1 MIFKEALFVLEKF
14 CPSASP
20 SNSIDIDESDNKEDN
35 GTVSDHSGDQGKGGP
50 MPSKKRAKGET
61 DETKLAEEADIRHAK
76 QWLKE
81 VGLESEEETQIAE
94 MAVSV
99 EKFIQRINVSPGI
112 SRETIEAMS
121 EAVKKISQARILL
134 AGEVTKIYH
143 EEARES
149 SQASMLRAD
158 EAAKI
163 YPELENTFAKLNDT
177 ISEMDR
183 RMLDRERNHSKVREK
198 IDSVNHWLKK
208 RIIDIDEIMK
218 EDSATGFDHAAALGK
233 EEDVLCSRN
242 GSDDTEGSRK
252 RQRRG
257 HEPYK
262 FSVLLVQYD
271 TSARIQNKTQII
283 QFIGRN
289 NLGVKFQVAENGQQA
304 VDLHSRDK
312 ASFNLILMDMDM
324 PVHVTTGPEATRSLR
339 ALGVKSTI
347 VGFSSESES
356 EKIHQ
361 FISSGLSGCLKKPLT
376 VEKIASF
383 LPRPS
388 SQQAKLTHRG
398 KTKD

>member
-1 MIFKEALFVLEKF
+1 MKE
-14 CPSASP
+14 
-20 SNSIDIDESDNKEDN
+20 
-35 GTVSDHSGDQGKGGP
+35 
-50 MPSKKRAKGET
+50 
-61 DETKLAEEADIRHAK
+61 
-76 QWLKE
+76 
-81 VGLESEEETQIAE
+81 
-94 MAVSV
+94 
-99 EKFIQRINVSPGI
+99 
-112 SRETIEAMS
+112 
-121 EAVKKISQARILL
+121 
-134 AGEVTKIYH
+134 
-143 EEARES
+143 
-149 SQASMLRAD
+149 
-158 EAAKI
+158 
-163 YPELENTFAKLNDT
+163 
-177 ISEMDR
+177 
-183 RMLDRERNHSKVREK
+183 
-198 IDSVNHWLKK
+198 
-208 RIIDIDEIMK
+208 

-242 GSDDTEGSRK
+242 DSDDTEGSRK

-257 HEPYK
+257 HEPYR

-283 QFIGRN
+283 QYIERN

-361 FISSGLSGCLKKPLT
+361 FISSGLSGCLEKPLT
-376 VEKIASF
+376 VEKIAYF